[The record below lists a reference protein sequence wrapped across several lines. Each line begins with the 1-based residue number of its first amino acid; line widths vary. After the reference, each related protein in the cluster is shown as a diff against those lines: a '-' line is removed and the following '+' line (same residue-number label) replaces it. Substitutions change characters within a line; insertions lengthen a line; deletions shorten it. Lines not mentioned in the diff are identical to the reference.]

1 MGTREGRRRATPCPT
16 RLSVGKYL
24 RICEACLSPRSGRSM
39 SRLSVANAHICLAWL
54 ALCSVVCAVCECVCL
69 ALGKCE
75 IDAQL
80 QFFKLKTVKCNKKL
94 EKKPAEIAKSLH
106 GASSRVA
113 SLCGIQNSCT
123 AQQVNGKL
131 DPHIMPQIA

>member
-1 MGTREGRRRATPCPT
+1 M
-16 RLSVGKYL
+16 
-24 RICEACLSPRSGRSM
+24 
-39 SRLSVANAHICLAWL
+39 
-54 ALCSVVCAVCECVCL
+54 CECVCF

-94 EKKPAEIAKSLH
+94 EKKPAEREMAKNLH
-106 GASSRVA
+106 GASSRLAARFVA
-113 SLCGIQNSCT
+113 FKIAAHST